1 MTDQPDALMQWARD
15 AGSTPEDLVRF
26 AILTIADR
34 DAEIER
40 LRADAKRDKDIVIDA
55 ILVTVERNAAE
66 AALRQQHEEVEEL
79 REANEAFGKRQ
90 EWWNQKMFDME
101 LEIAT
106 LNAIL
111 EKRK

>member
-1 MTDQPDALMQWARD
+1 MTDQPEALMQWARD

-26 AILTIADR
+26 AALTIADR

-40 LRADAKRDKDIVIDA
+40 
-55 ILVTVERNAAE
+55 
-66 AALRQQHEEVEEL
+66 L

-101 LEIAT
+101 LEIAS